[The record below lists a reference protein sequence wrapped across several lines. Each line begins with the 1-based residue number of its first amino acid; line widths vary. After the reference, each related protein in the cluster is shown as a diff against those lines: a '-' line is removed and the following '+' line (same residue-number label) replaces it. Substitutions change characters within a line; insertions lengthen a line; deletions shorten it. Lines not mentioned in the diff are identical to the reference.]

1 MNGHWLGK
9 RIRTL
14 KSSAPGR
21 ICLFGEHQDYLGLPV
36 IPCAISLRISVKG
49 KKRNDTEIHIDL
61 PDVGENKTFPLQD
74 EIPYIEERDYFR
86 SAINI
91 LQRDGFTFSTG
102 FDCVVHGEI
111 PINAGT
117 SSSSALVVAWVN
129 FLTQMSDQA
138 VTLDAAKIADYAY
151 RAEVLEFA
159 EPGGMMDQYSAALG
173 GIFFLDPIPEITVYP
188 LQANLK
194 SFVLGNSGEPKD
206 TKFILARVKKQV
218 HEATERLTRQYPDFS
233 LRTSTPEEVKEVRP
247 ELTEKQYEIL
257 TGTMR
262 NYQITRE
269 AKELLQQKPLDHHK
283 IGTLLNEHQVILRDI
298 LQISTPKIDRMI
310 EMAIEKAG
318 AYGAKING
326 SGGGGCMFAYAPE
339 NPKKIAEAIEQA
351 GGRSYIV
358 HTARG
363 TDSAFG

>member
-1 MNGHWLGK
+1 MGK

-14 KSSAPGR
+14 TSSAPGR
-21 ICLFGEHQDYLGLPV
+21 ICLFGEHREYLGLPV

-49 KKRNDTEIHIDL
+49 KKRNDIKIDIDL
-61 PDVGENKTFPLQD
+61 PDVGERKAFPLQD
-74 EIPYIEERDYFR
+74 EIPYVEERDYFR
-86 SAINI
+86 SAINV

-111 PINAGT
+111 PISAGT

-151 RAEVLEFA
+151 RAEVLEFS

-173 GIFFLDPIPEITVYP
+173 GIFFLDSVPKIKIDP

-194 SFVLGNSGEPKD
+194 AFVLGDSNEPKD
-206 TKFILARVKKQV
+206 TKFILARVKRQV
-218 HEATERLTRQYPDFS
+218 HEATERVTRQHPDFS
-233 LRTSTPEEVKEVRP
+233 LRTTTLEELREFSP
-247 ELTEKQYEIL
+247 ELTEKQFETL
-257 TGTMR
+257 RGTMR

-269 AKELLQQKPLDHHK
+269 AKKLLQQKPLDHHR
-283 IGTLLNEHQVILRDI
+283 IGTLLNEHQVILREI

-310 EMAIEKAG
+310 AMAIEAG

-339 NPKKIAEAIEQA
+339 PENAEEIAEAIEKV
-351 GGRSYIV
+351 GGRAYIV

-363 TDSAFG
+363 TYSAFG

>member
-49 KKRNDTEIHIDL
+49 KKRNDTKINIDL
-61 PDVGENKTFPLQD
+61 PDVGERKAFPLQD
-74 EIPYIEERDYFR
+74 EIPYMEERDYFR
-86 SAINI
+86 SAINV
-91 LQRDGFTFSTG
+91 LQRDGFTFSRG

-111 PINAGT
+111 PISAGT

-173 GIFFLDPIPEITVYP
+173 GIFFLDSVPQIKIDP
-188 LQANLK
+188 LRANLNGL
-194 SFVLGNSGEPKD
+194 VLGDSCEPKD
-206 TKFILARVKKQV
+206 TKSILARVKKQV

-233 LRTSTPEEVKEVRP
+233 LRASTFEEVRDSSP
-247 ELTEKQYEIL
+247 ELTEKQFETL
-257 TGTMR
+257 KGTMR

-269 AKELLQQKPLDHHK
+269 AKKLLQQKPLDHHR
-283 IGTLLNEHQVILRDI
+283 IGALLNEHQVILREI
-298 LQISTPKIDRMI
+298 LQISTHKIDRMI
-310 EMAIEKAG
+310 AMAIDAG

-326 SGGGGCMFAYAPE
+326 SGGGGCMFAYAE
-339 NPKKIAEAIEQA
+339 NPEEIAEAIENA
-351 GGRSYIV
+351 GGRAYIV

-363 TDSAFG
+363 VDSAFS